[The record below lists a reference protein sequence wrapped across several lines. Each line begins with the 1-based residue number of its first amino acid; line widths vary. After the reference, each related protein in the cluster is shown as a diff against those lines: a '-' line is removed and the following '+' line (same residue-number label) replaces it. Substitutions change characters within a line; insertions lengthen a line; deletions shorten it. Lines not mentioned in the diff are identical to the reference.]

1 MMQDKT
7 GGHSMRQGMV
17 RNVMMMAGA
26 SIALAACIEAPETEE
41 TLIRPVRYTEVLA
54 GGALQQRIFS
64 GAAKAPLEADI
75 SFKVPGNI
83 MKIDVVVGDS
93 VVAGQP
99 VAKLD
104 PTDYDV
110 QVIEAE
116 AGLQRAGAELRNAES
131 IFERTRELYENRNV
145 SKSDLD
151 NARAGAESASAFV
164 RAVQQQR
171 EAARLQRSYTEL
183 RAPQACTIA
192 SRYVQEN
199 QNVSAGQPIVRVN
212 CGECVELVIDV
223 PAAWIGRMA
232 IGTEARVEIPALGK
246 RQFKAIVSKVG
257 VAADRGASTYP
268 VTLVVREDCNDIRSG
283 MAADVEFAME
293 GLQANGMTVPFV
305 SVGEDRDG
313 NYVFVLESVDGE
325 IYKAVRRKIEIDALP
340 TPAGIGVLSG
350 LAEGELIVTAG
361 LRRLTDGQIVT
372 LLGE

>member
-1 MMQDKT
+1 MQ
-7 GGHSMRQGMV
+7 QGAV
-17 RNVMMMAGA
+17 RIVMAMACAALTLGA
-26 SIALAACIEAPETEE
+26 CTDAPVIEEP
-41 TLIRPVRYTEVLA
+41 LIRPVRYIEVLP

-64 GAAKAPLEADI
+64 GVAKAPLEADI

-83 MKIDVVVGDS
+83 TQIDVVVGDA
-93 VVAGQP
+93 VTAGQS

-110 QVIEAE
+110 QLIEAE
-116 AGLQRAGAELRNAES
+116 AGLQRARAELRNAES

-151 NARAGAESASAFV
+151 NARAGAESAAAFV
-164 RAVQQQR
+164 RAVEQQL

-183 RAPQACTIA
+183 RAPQVCTIA

-199 QNVSAGQPIVRVN
+199 QNVSAGQPVVRVN

-223 PAAWIGRMA
+223 PAVWIGRMTV
-232 IGTEARVEIPALGK
+232 GVEAGVEIPALGQ
-246 RQFKAIVSKVG
+246 RGFKAIVSKVG
-257 VAADRGASTYP
+257 VAAERGASTYP
-268 VTLVVREDCNDIRSG
+268 VTLAVSEDCNDLRSG
-283 MAADVEFAME
+283 MAANVEFSMA
-293 GLQANGMTVPFV
+293 GLQANGITVPFI

-313 NYVFVLESVDGE
+313 NYVFVLEQADGE
-325 IYKAVRRKIEIDALP
+325 TYRAVRRRIEIDPLP
-340 TPAGIGVLSG
+340 SPAGIGVRDG
-350 LAEGELIVTAG
+350 LAVGELIATAG